1 MLRHMRPSVEIPDA
15 LLRKGRSV
23 ARKRRTTLRA
33 ILLEGVRKVVDQQ
46 SREVRRYVL
55 RDESFGEGGLVEGLS
70 ATDWEE
76 IRHRAYE
83 GRGG

>member
-1 MLRHMRPSVEIPDA
+1 MPRHMPTSVEIPDA
-15 LLRKGRSV
+15 LLRRVRSV

-33 ILLEGVRKVVDQQ
+33 IVLEGLRKVVDQQ
-46 SREVRRYVL
+46 PREMPPYTL
-55 RDESFGEGGLVEGLS
+55 GDASFGDGGLVEGLS

-76 IRHRAYE
+76 IRHRAYG